1 MGRFKNRLISKLYTR
16 LPFLSERSAR
26 HIPPLVFDDTPW
38 ARFEGSLNE
47 AKVAIVTTAGV
58 HLKGDRPFDMQDQE
72 GDATFRVIPSGT
84 PVGKLTIT
92 HDYYDHSDADKD
104 INIVFPI
111 ERLAE
116 LSGSGFIGP
125 VASMHYGFMGHIAG
139 KNLDA
144 LLKKTAPEVASRLK
158 AEGVT
163 AVILTPG

>member
-1 MGRFKNRLISKLYTR
+1 MGRIKNRLISKLYTR
-16 LPFLSERSAR
+16 FPFLSERSAKK
-26 HIPPLVFDDTPW
+26 ILPLVFGDIPW
-38 ARFEGSLNE
+38 THFERSLNQ

-58 HLKGDRPFDMQDQE
+58 HLKGDRPFDMQDRE
-72 GDATFRVIPSGT
+72 GDASFRAIPSAT
-84 PVGKLTIT
+84 KISELTIT

-116 LSGSGFIGP
+116 LSRVGFIGP
-125 VASMHYGFMGHIAG
+125 VASTHYGFMGHIVG

-144 LLKKTAPEVASRLK
+144 LLKKTAPDVASLLK